1 MITLEAFG
9 QAFRSLRRNP
19 GHVAAFVVTLG
30 LGVGVNASVFSAVSA
45 VLLKDPP
52 YRQAERIVY
61 LRHTAE
67 RAGVEN
73 ALFSVPEIDDIRQ
86 RSSQLQEVAEF
97 SSLTFTVR
105 GWDEAR
111 RLRAGIVTGNF
122 FEVMG
127 LEAARGRAIGPSDD
141 GEEAAPVAV
150 LTHDFWQ
157 EAFGGEPE
165 VVGRTLEMNGRAVTI
180 VGIAQDAPPY
190 PEETALYVNMVASPH
205 HLGATMNHDRA
216 HRMTEVFARLAPGA
230 TLTSLQAELGAL
242 ESSIHTEYPEAYD
255 SSQGYAFEAHGLKE
269 QLARRARTTLLI
281 LVATAGL
288 VLLLACANVANLTL
302 TRAMRRTR
310 EFVIRASLG
319 AERGAIRR
327 LLLAENLVLSL
338 AGSGLGLGLAAVSRD
353 LLVRYVA
360 RFTIRADEIALD
372 LPTVLVAAAVGVAV
386 AVLLALLPPAAH
398 AGPPGVLRNT
408 ASRSTGT
415 TRHRR
420 LQRGL
425 VVAQVA
431 VSAILLAGGGLL
443 TRTLL
448 ELQRADSGFAEE
460 GVLAMRLPTVR
471 TGRTEAELRAFY
483 QALVRDVRSLPG
495 VVDAAMGKAVPL
507 AGSASVF
514 TSALELKA
522 EGQELPSG
530 APPVRADYRPVSPG
544 YFSTLGI
551 PLVSGRTLRD
561 TDHEN
566 APLVVVLNQS
576 LAKRLFPDRD
586 PIGQRVAWTGDVLRF
601 IGLSGEWRTVVG
613 VVAATHDYG
622 VDSPP
627 LDAVYMPFAQEPAAG
642 ALMLRTSGDPAV
654 LTSPVRELIRSLD
667 PGQPVEEVAPL
678 ETVRDR
684 SHSPQRLNATLIGGF
699 SLLAL
704 VIAAVGIFAVLAF
717 SVAERRREFGVRS
730 ALGADRSRLVRSV
743 VVEGLL
749 LGGGGLVVGLGFA
762 LAGSELVQGVLFG
775 VAPLDLVTFA
785 AVGAGLLVVATAA
798 SALPALRAARVDP
811 VRVLK
816 EE

>member
-1 MITLEAFG
+1 MITMEAVA
-9 QAFRSLRRNP
+9 QAARSLRRTP

-52 YRQAERIVY
+52 YREAERIVY

-86 RSSQLQEVAEF
+86 RSSQLEGVAEF

-105 GWDEAR
+105 GWDDAR

-127 LEAARGRAIGPSDD
+127 LEAARGRVIGPSDD

-150 LTHDFWQ
+150 LTHDFWRD
-157 EAFGGEPE
+157 AFGGDPG

-216 HRMTEVFARLAPGA
+216 HRMTEVFGRLAPGA
-230 TLTSLQAELGAL
+230 TLASLDAELAALQA
-242 ESSIHTEYPEAYD
+242 SIHAEHPEAYD
-255 SSQGYAFEAHGLKE
+255 ASQGYAFEAHGLKA
-269 QLARRARTTLLI
+269 QLARGARTTLLI

-302 TRAMRRTR
+302 TRAMRRSR
-310 EFVIRASLG
+310 EFAVRASLG
-319 AERGAIRR
+319 AGRGAIRR
-327 LLLAENLVLSL
+327 LLLAENLLLSL
-338 AGSGLGLGLAAVSRD
+338 GGAGLGLGLAAVSRD
-353 LLVRYVA
+353 LLVRYVG
-360 RFTIRADEIALD
+360 RFTIRAEEIGLD
-372 LPTVLVAAAVGVAV
+372 PATVLGAGAVAVGV
-386 AVLLALLPPAAH
+386 AVLLALLPSAARGEPM
-398 AGPPGVLRNT
+398 AGLGRV
-408 ASRSTGT
+408 ASRSAGT
-415 TRHRR
+415 TGHRR

-425 VVAQVA
+425 VVTQMA

-448 ELQRADSGFAEE
+448 ELQRADSGFVEE
-460 GVLAMRLPTVR
+460 GVLAMRLPTIR
-471 TGRTEAELRAFY
+471 TGRTEEEVRAFY
-483 QALVRDVRSLPG
+483 HGLVREVRSLPG

-514 TSALELKA
+514 TSALELRA
-522 EGQELPSG
+522 EGQDLPPG
-530 APPVRADYRPVSPG
+530 APPNRADYRPVTPG

-551 PLVSGRTLRD
+551 SLVSGRLFRE
-561 TDHEN
+561 TDHED

-576 LAKRLFPDRD
+576 LASRLFPDRD
-586 PIGQRVAWTGDVLRF
+586 PVGQRVAWTGDVLRF
-601 IGLSGEWRTVVG
+601 IGLSGDWRTVVG
-613 VVAATHDYG
+613 VVGDTHDYG
-622 VDSPP
+622 VDDPP

-642 ALMLRTSGDPAV
+642 ALMLRTSGDPTV
-654 LTSPVRELIRSLD
+654 LTSPVRQLIRAMD
-667 PGQPVEEVAPL
+667 PGQPVEEIAPL
-678 ETVRDR
+678 EVVRDR
-684 SHSPQRLNATLIGGF
+684 SHSPQRLNATLIGSF

-717 SVAERRREFGVRS
+717 SVADRRREFGVRA
-730 ALGADRSRLVRSV
+730 ALGADRPRLVRSV
-743 VVEGLL
+743 LAEGLL
-749 LGGGGLVVGLGFA
+749 LGGGGLVLGFGIA
-762 LAGSELVQGVLFG
+762 LAGSELVRGILYG
-775 VAPLDLVTFA
+775 VAPFDGMTFA
-785 AVGAGLLVVATAA
+785 AVGAGLLAVATAA
-798 SALPALRAARVDP
+798 AAVPAVRAASVDP